1 MHHAHGSGTLN
12 INDAKI
18 EKTFTKK
25 LIEKVTTSQL
35 QLLKKALKLLKPGH
49 EMIYSTCSIL
59 SCENEEILEK
69 ALKETNSKIIPIK
82 FGGMEELPL
91 LPTKIEGT
99 LCVKPT
105 EKYEGFFIAKIYKEI

>member
-1 MHHAHGSGTLN
+1 MRHVHGSGTLN

-25 LIEKVTTSQL
+25 LIEKVTISQL
-35 QLLKKALKLLKPGH
+35 QLLKKAIKLLKPGH

-69 ALKETNSKIIPIK
+69 LN
-82 FGGMEELPL
+82 LQYR
-91 LPTKIEGT
+91 KIE
-99 LCVKPT
+99 L
-105 EKYEGFFIAKIYKEI
+105 

>member
-1 MHHAHGSGTLN
+1 MRHVHGSGTLN

-25 LIEKVTTSQL
+25 LIEKVTISQL
-35 QLLKKALKLLKPGH
+35 QLLKKAIKLLKPGH

-69 ALKETNSKIIPIK
+69 ALKGTTAKIVPIE
-82 FGGMEELPL
+82 FNGIEQLPL
-91 LPTKIEGT
+91 LPTKIQGT
-99 LCVKPT
+99 LCIKPT
-105 EKYEGFFIAKIYKEI
+105 ENYEGFFIAKIRK

>member
-35 QLLKKALKLLKPGH
+35 QLLKK
-49 EMIYSTCSIL
+49 S
-59 SCENEEILEK
+59 
-69 ALKETNSKIIPIK
+69 SKIIKARP
-82 FGGMEELPL
+82 
-91 LPTKIEGT
+91 
-99 LCVKPT
+99 
-105 EKYEGFFIAKIYKEI
+105 